1 MKKLTL
7 YFALLLLMGLLTVRC
22 TNLDEE
28 VYSQM
33 PMDKYGSN
41 EAEINSL
48 IAPIYT
54 RLRDFNCV
62 GSPAPKENCTDMS
75 VTPTRKGGDWWDGG
89 AYKEM
94 TQGKWNAKTSAAIRI
109 YNDSYSRITNFNQI
123 AYLIEQS
130 KAIPEADKPK
140 FLSQVRAARAQRYIE
155 LIDCYGNVPLVY
167 DFTDLTKP
175 STKSRAEVYTWT
187 LNELN
192 EIKDMIRDD
201 VSSASYGKFTKYSV
215 YFMLAKMY
223 LNAHI
228 WNPAGGTKYQ
238 ECIAACDVILNSGK
252 YSLEPNWKEQFSAAN
267 ENSKEAILVA
277 VNSITSSFPSRGY
290 TLHYLDPKALGLPG
304 SANNGICALPDYVK
318 TFDTEDKRY
327 LGSFL
332 IGPMLD
338 PATGL
343 VITTAHSRPLNHTV
357 DVTIKYSIDA
367 DGWGQVEQEDGA
379 RCNKWE
385 FKKGA
390 TAMENDCA
398 IYRLADVYLMKA
410 ECLVRSNQNNAEATR
425 LVNELRK
432 RAFDPA
438 VHATKLKAAVTIDD
452 IYKERRFEL
461 AWENWGRQDM
471 IRFGTFLNAIP
482 GWRPNALAVTRL
494 LFPIPQTAIDANPNL
509 TQNPGY

>member
-7 YFALLLLMGLLTVRC
+7 YLALIMLLGLFTVGC

-28 VYSQM
+28 VYSQL
-33 PMDKYGSN
+33 PMDAYGTTP
-41 EAEINSL
+41 AEVNSL
-48 IAPIYT
+48 VAPIYT

-75 VTPTRKGGDWWDGG
+75 VTPTRRGGDWWDGG
-89 AYKEM
+89 TYKEM
-94 TQGKWNAKTSAAIRI
+94 TMGMWRPQTSAAIRI

-123 AYLIEQS
+123 IYLIENS
-130 KAIPEADKPK
+130 PAITDKVPY
-140 FLSQVRAARAQRYIE
+140 LCQVRAARAMRYIE
-155 LIDCYGNVPLVY
+155 LIDCYGNVPLVT

-175 STKSRAEVYTWT
+175 STKSRAEVYAWVMS
-187 LNELN
+187 ELN
-192 EIKDMIRDD
+192 EIKDIIRSD
-201 VSSASYGKFTKYSV
+201 VTASSYGKFTKGAV

-223 LNAHI
+223 LNAMV
-228 WNPAGGTKYQ
+228 WNPAGGPKWQ
-238 ECIAACDVILNSGK
+238 ECIDACDVIMSLP
-252 YSLEPNWKEQFSAAN
+252 YSLEVDWKGQFSAN
-267 ENSKEAILVA
+267 NDNSKEAILVA
-277 VNSITSSFPSRGY
+277 VNSISSSFPSRGY

-304 SANNGICALPDYVK
+304 SANNGICAMADYVK
-318 TFDTEDKRY
+318 SFDPDDKRY

-332 IGPMLD
+332 IGPMID
-338 PATGL
+338 PATGQ
-343 VITTAHSRPLNHTV
+343 VIITAHGRPLIHTV
-357 DVTIKYSIDA
+357 DITIKYAIDA

-410 ECLVRSNQNNAEATR
+410 ECLVQLDQDNTEATR

-432 RAFDPA
+432 RAFTDPA
-438 VHATKLKAAVTIDD
+438 KLKTSVTLDD
-452 IYKERRFEL
+452 IRLERRFEL

-471 IRFGTFLNAIP
+471 IRFGTFLNPIP
-482 GWRPNALAVTRL
+482 VWRPNALPEFRL

>member
-7 YFALLLLMGLLTVRC
+7 YFALIMLMGLFTVGC
-22 TNLDEE
+22 TDLEEE
-28 VYSQM
+28 VYSQL
-33 PMDKYGSN
+33 PMDSYGTTPS
-41 EAEINSL
+41 EINSL

-75 VTPTRKGGDWWDGG
+75 VTPTRRGGDWWDGG

-94 TQGKWNAKTSAAIRI
+94 TLGMWRPQTSAAINI
-109 YNDSYSRITNFNQI
+109 YNTSYSRITNFNQI
-123 AYLIEQS
+123 IYLIENS
-130 KAIPEADKPK
+130 PAISDKVPY
-140 FLSQVRAARAQRYIE
+140 LCQVRAARAQRYIE
-155 LIDCYGNVPLVY
+155 LIDLYGNVPLVT

-175 STKSRAEVYTWT
+175 STTSRAEVYTWV
-187 LNELN
+187 LSELN
-192 EIKDMIRDD
+192 DIKDLIRSD
-201 VSSASYGKFTKYSV
+201 VTASSYGKFTKGSV

-223 LNAHI
+223 LNALV
-228 WNPAGGTKYQ
+228 WNPAGGPKWQ
-238 ECIAACDVILNSGK
+238 ECMDACDVIMGLP
-252 YSLEPNWKEQFSAAN
+252 YTLEVNWKDQFSANN

-277 VNSITSSFPSRGY
+277 VNSISSSFPARGY

-304 SANNGICALPDYVK
+304 SANNGMCAMTDYVK
-318 TFDTEDKRY
+318 SFDPDDKRY

-343 VITTAHSRPLNHTV
+343 VITTAHGRPLNHTV
-357 DVTIKYSIDA
+357 DITIKYAIDA

-385 FKKGA
+385 YKKGA

-410 ECLVRSNQNNAEATR
+410 ECLVRLETDNTEATR

-432 RAFDPA
+432 RAFTDPA
-438 VHATKLKAAVTIDD
+438 KLKTSVTLDD
-452 IYKERRFEL
+452 IRLERRFEL

-471 IRFGTFLNAIP
+471 IRFGTFLNPIP
-482 GWRPNALAVTRL
+482 GWRPLALPEFRL

>member
-1 MKKLTL
+1 M
-7 YFALLLLMGLLTVRC
+7 LLGLLTVGC

-28 VYSQM
+28 VYSQL
-33 PMDKYGSN
+33 PMDAYGTTAS
-41 EAEINSL
+41 EINSL

-62 GSPAPKENCTDMS
+62 GSPAPKENCTDMA
-75 VTPTRKGGDWWDGG
+75 VTPTRRGGDWWDGG

-94 TQGKWNAKTSAAIRI
+94 TMGMWRPQTSAAINI
-109 YNDSYSRITNFNQI
+109 YNTSYSRITNFNQI
-123 AYLIEQS
+123 LYLIDNS
-130 KAIPEADKPK
+130 PAITDKVPYQ
-140 FLSQVRAARAQRYIE
+140 SQVRAARAQRYIE
-155 LIDCYGNVPLVY
+155 LIDNYGNVPLVT

-175 STKSRAEVYTWT
+175 GTTPRAEVYNWV
-187 LNELN
+187 LSELN
-192 EIKDMIRDD
+192 DIKDVIRSD
-201 VSSASYGKFTKYSV
+201 VSASSYGKFTKGSV

-223 LNAHI
+223 LNAEV
-228 WNPAGGTKYQ
+228 WNPAGGTKWQ
-238 ECIAACDVILNSGK
+238 ECIDACNVIMGLP

-277 VNSITSSFPSRGY
+277 VNSISSSFPSRGY

-304 SANNGICALPDYVK
+304 SANNGICAQADYVK
-318 TFDTEDKRY
+318 SFDPDDKRY

-332 IGPMLD
+332 IGPMTD
-338 PATGL
+338 PATGQT
-343 VITTAHSRPLNHTV
+343 IITAHGRPLIHTV
-357 DVTIKYSIDA
+357 DITIKYAIDA

-385 FKKGA
+385 FKKGV

-410 ECLVRSNQNNAEATR
+410 ECLVRLGTDNTEATR

-432 RAFDPA
+432 RAFTDPA
-438 VHATKLKAAVTIDD
+438 KLKTSVTIDD
-452 IYKERRFEL
+452 IRLERRFEL

-471 IRFGTFLNAIP
+471 IRFGTFLNPIP
-482 GWRPNALAVTRL
+482 VWRPNALAEFRK
-494 LFPIPQTAIDANPNL
+494 LFPIPQTAIDANPL
-509 TQNPGY
+509 LQQNPGY

>member
-7 YFALLLLMGLLTVRC
+7 YLALIMLMGLLTVGC

-28 VYSQM
+28 VYSQL
-33 PMDKYGSN
+33 PMDSYGTTAS
-41 EAEINSL
+41 EINSL

-75 VTPTRKGGDWWDGG
+75 VTPTRRGGDWWDGG

-94 TQGKWNAKTSAAIRI
+94 TLGMWRPQTSAAINI
-109 YNDSYSRITNFNQI
+109 YNTSYSRITNFNQI
-123 AYLIEQS
+123 IYLINNS
-130 KAIPEADKPK
+130 PAISDKDPY
-140 FLSQVRAARAQRYIE
+140 LSQVRAARAQRYIE
-155 LIDCYGNVPLVY
+155 LIDCYGNVPLVT

-175 STKSRAEVYTWT
+175 TTKTRAEVYTWV
-187 LNELN
+187 LSELN
-192 EIKDMIRDD
+192 DIKDVIRSD
-201 VSSASYGKFTKYSV
+201 VSASSYGKFTKGSV

-223 LNAHI
+223 LNAEV
-228 WNPAGGTKYQ
+228 WNPAGGTKWQ
-238 ECIAACDVILNSGK
+238 ECIDACNVIMSLP

-277 VNSITSSFPSRGY
+277 VNSISSSFPARGY

-304 SANNGICALPDYVK
+304 SANNGICAMTDYVK
-318 TFDTEDKRY
+318 SFDPDDKRY

-332 IGPMLD
+332 IGEMKD
-338 PATGL
+338 PSTGL
-343 VITTAHSRPLNHTV
+343 TIITAHGRPLNHFV
-357 DVTIKYSIDA
+357 DITIKYAIDA

-385 FKKGA
+385 YKKGV

-410 ECLVRSNQNNAEATR
+410 ECLVRLDQDNTEATR

-432 RAFDPA
+432 RAFTDPA
-438 VHATKLKAAVTIDD
+438 KLKTSVTIDD
-452 IYKERRFEL
+452 IRLERRFEL

-471 IRFGTFLNAIP
+471 IRFGTFLNPIP
-482 GWRPNALAVTRL
+482 GWRVSALPEFRL

-509 TQNPGY
+509 DQNPGY

>member
-7 YFALLLLMGLLTVRC
+7 YLALIMLMGLLTVGC

-28 VYSQM
+28 VYSQL
-33 PMDKYGSN
+33 PMDAYGTTP
-41 EAEINSL
+41 AEVNSL
-48 IAPIYT
+48 VAPIYT

-75 VTPTRKGGDWWDGG
+75 VTPTRRGGDWWDGG
-89 AYKEM
+89 TYKEM
-94 TQGKWNAKTSAAIRI
+94 TMGMWRPQTSAAIRI

-123 AYLIEQS
+123 IYLIENS
-130 KAIPEADKPK
+130 PAITDKVPY
-140 FLSQVRAARAQRYIE
+140 LCQVRAARAMRYIE
-155 LIDCYGNVPLVY
+155 LIDCYGNVPLVT

-175 STKSRAEVYTWT
+175 STKSRAEVYAWVMS
-187 LNELN
+187 ELN
-192 EIKDMIRDD
+192 EIKDIIRSD
-201 VSSASYGKFTKYSV
+201 VTASSYGKFTKGAV

-223 LNAHI
+223 LNAMV
-228 WNPAGGTKYQ
+228 WNPAGGPKWQ
-238 ECIAACDVILNSGK
+238 ECIDACDVIMSLP
-252 YSLEPNWKEQFSAAN
+252 YSLEVDWKGQFSAN
-267 ENSKEAILVA
+267 NDNSKEAILVA
-277 VNSITSSFPSRGY
+277 VNSISSSFPSRGY

-304 SANNGICALPDYVK
+304 SANNGICAMADYVK
-318 TFDTEDKRY
+318 SFDTDDKRY

-332 IGPMLD
+332 IGPMID
-338 PATGL
+338 PATGQ
-343 VITTAHSRPLNHTV
+343 VIITAHGRPLIHTV
-357 DVTIKYSIDA
+357 DITIKYAIDA

-410 ECLVRSNQNNAEATR
+410 ECLVRLGQDNTEATR

-432 RAFDPA
+432 RAFTDPA
-438 VHATKLKAAVTIDD
+438 KLKTSVTLDD
-452 IYKERRFEL
+452 IRLERRFEL

-471 IRFGTFLNAIP
+471 IRFGTFLNPIP
-482 GWRPNALAVTRL
+482 VWRPNALPEFRL

>member
-7 YFALLLLMGLLTVRC
+7 YFTLLMLIGLLAVSC

-28 VYSQM
+28 VFSQM
-33 PMDKYGSN
+33 PTDSYGTN

-75 VTPTRKGGDWWDGG
+75 VTPTRRGGDWWDGG

-123 AYLIEQS
+123 LYLIEQS
-130 KAIPEADKPK
+130 KAIPDADKPK
-140 FLSQVRAARAQRYIE
+140 YLSQVRAARAQRYIE
-155 LIDCYGNVPLVY
+155 LIDLYGNVPLVY
-167 DFTDLTKP
+167 DFTDLSKP
-175 STKSRAEVYTWT
+175 GTKSRAEVYTWT
-187 LNELN
+187 LNELL
-192 EIKDMIRDD
+192 EIKDVIRAD
-201 VSSASYGKFTKYSV
+201 VSAASYGKFTRGSV

-223 LNAHI
+223 LNAQV
-228 WNPAGGTKYQ
+228 WNPAGGAKWA
-238 ECIAACDVILNSGK
+238 ECIAACDEIMKLP

-277 VNSITSSFPSRGY
+277 VNSITSSFPARGY

-304 SANNGICALPDYVK
+304 SANNGICAMPGYVK
-318 TFDTEDKRY
+318 SFDTEDKRY

-357 DVTIKYSIDA
+357 DVNMVHNVDA
-367 DGWGQVEQEDGA
+367 DGWGQVEQEEGA

-410 ECLVRSNQNNAEATR
+410 EALVRASGDNVEATR

-432 RAFDPA
+432 RAFTDPA
-438 VHATKLKAAVTIDD
+438 KLKTSVTLDD
-452 IYKERRFEL
+452 IRNERRFEL

-482 GWRPNALAVTRL
+482 VWRPVPLAATRL

-509 TQNPGY
+509 SQNPGY

>member
-7 YFALLLLMGLLTVRC
+7 YLALIMLMGFLTVGC
-22 TNLDEE
+22 TDLEEE
-28 VYSQM
+28 VYSQL
-33 PMDKYGSN
+33 PMDSYGTTAS
-41 EAEINSL
+41 EVNSL
-48 IAPIYT
+48 VAPIYT

-75 VTPTRKGGDWWDGG
+75 VTPTRRGGDWWDGG

-94 TQGKWNAKTSAAIRI
+94 TLGMWRPQTSAAINI
-109 YNDSYSRITNFNQI
+109 YNTSYSRITNFNQI
-123 AYLIEQS
+123 IYLIENS
-130 KAIPEADKPK
+130 PAISDKVPY
-140 FLSQVRAARAQRYIE
+140 LSQVRAARAQRYIE
-155 LIDCYGNVPLVY
+155 LIDCYGNVPLVT

-175 STKSRAEVYTWT
+175 STKPRAEVYNWV
-187 LNELN
+187 LSELN
-192 EIKDMIRDD
+192 DIKDVIRSD
-201 VSSASYGKFTKYSV
+201 VSASSYGKFTKGSV

-223 LNAHI
+223 LNAMV
-228 WNPAGGTKYQ
+228 WNPAGGPKWQ
-238 ECIAACDVILNSGK
+238 ECIDACDVIMSLP
-252 YSLEPNWKEQFSAAN
+252 YSLEVNWKDQFSANN

-277 VNSITSSFPSRGY
+277 VNSISSSFPARGY

-304 SANNGICALPDYVK
+304 SANNGICAMTDYVK
-318 TFDTEDKRY
+318 SFDPDDKRY

-343 VITTAHSRPLNHTV
+343 VIKTAHGRDLNHYV
-357 DVTIKYSIDA
+357 DITIKYAIDA

-385 FKKGA
+385 YKKGA

-410 ECLVRSNQNNAEATR
+410 ECLVRLDQDNVEATR

-432 RAFDPA
+432 RAFTDPA
-438 VHATKLKAAVTIDD
+438 KLKTSVTLDD
-452 IYKERRFEL
+452 IRLERRFEL

-471 IRFGTFLNAIP
+471 IRFGTFLNPIP
-482 GWRPNALAVTRL
+482 GWRTNPLPEFRL

>member
-7 YFALLLLMGLLTVRC
+7 YLALIMLMGLFTVGC
-22 TNLDEE
+22 TDLEEE
-28 VYSQM
+28 VYTQL
-33 PMDKYGSN
+33 PMDSYGTTA
-41 EAEINSL
+41 AEVNSL
-48 IAPIYT
+48 VAPIYT
-54 RLRDFNCV
+54 RLRDYNCV

-75 VTPTRKGGDWWDGG
+75 VTPTRRGGDWWDGG

-94 TQGKWNAKTSAAIRI
+94 TLGMWRPQTSAAIRI

-123 AYLIEQS
+123 LYLIEAS
-130 KAIPEADKPK
+130 PAITDKVPYQC
-140 FLSQVRAARAQRYIE
+140 QVRAARAMRYID
-155 LIDCYGNVPLVY
+155 LIDCYGNVPLVT

-175 STKSRAEVYTWT
+175 GTKSRAEVYTWV
-187 LNELN
+187 LSELN
-192 EIKDMIRDD
+192 DIKDQIRSD
-201 VSSASYGKFTKYSV
+201 VNASSYGKFTKGAV

-223 LNAHI
+223 LNAMV
-228 WNPAGGTKYQ
+228 WNPAGGPKWQ
-238 ECIAACDVILNSGK
+238 ECIDACNVIMSLP
-252 YSLEPNWKEQFSAAN
+252 YSLEANWKNQFSASN
-267 ENSKEAILVA
+267 ESSKEAILVA
-277 VNSITSSFPSRGY
+277 VNSISSSFPARGY
-290 TLHYLDPKALGLPG
+290 TLHYLDPQALGIPG
-304 SANNGICALPDYVK
+304 SANNGICAMSDYVK
-318 TFDTEDKRY
+318 SFDQDDKRY

-332 IGPMLD
+332 IGPMIS
-338 PATGL
+338 ATTGKQ
-343 VITTAHSRPLNHTV
+343 IITAHGRPLIHTV
-357 DVTIKYSIDA
+357 DITIKYSIDA

-385 FKKGA
+385 YKQGA

-410 ECLVRSNQNNAEATR
+410 ESLVRLAQDNTEATR

-432 RAFDPA
+432 RAFTDPA
-438 VHATKLKAAVTIDD
+438 KLKTSVTLDD

-471 IRFGTFLNAIP
+471 IRFGTFLNPIP
-482 GWRPNALAVTRL
+482 GWRTKTLPSFRL

>member
-7 YFALLLLMGLLTVRC
+7 YFALVMLMGLFTVGC
-22 TNLDEE
+22 TDLEEE
-28 VYSQM
+28 VYSQL
-33 PMDKYGSN
+33 PMDSYGTTPS
-41 EAEINSL
+41 EINSL

-75 VTPTRKGGDWWDGG
+75 VTPTRRGGDWWDGG

-94 TQGKWNAKTSAAIRI
+94 TLGMWRPQTSAAINI
-109 YNDSYSRITNFNQI
+109 YNTSYSRITNFNQI
-123 AYLIEQS
+123 IYLIENS
-130 KAIPEADKPK
+130 PAISDKVPY
-140 FLSQVRAARAQRYIE
+140 LCQVRAARAQRYIE
-155 LIDCYGNVPLVY
+155 LIDLYGNVPLVT

-175 STKSRAEVYTWT
+175 STTSRAEVYTWV
-187 LNELN
+187 LSELN
-192 EIKDMIRDD
+192 DIKDLIRSD
-201 VSSASYGKFTKYSV
+201 VTASSYGKFTKGSV

-223 LNAHI
+223 LNALV
-228 WNPAGGTKYQ
+228 WNPAGGPKWQ
-238 ECIAACDVILNSGK
+238 ECMDACDVIMGLP
-252 YSLEPNWKEQFSAAN
+252 YTLEVNWKDQFSANN

-277 VNSITSSFPSRGY
+277 VNSISSSFPARGY

-304 SANNGICALPDYVK
+304 SANNGMCAMTDYVK
-318 TFDTEDKRY
+318 SFDPDDKRY

-343 VITTAHSRPLNHTV
+343 VITTAHGRPLNHTV
-357 DVTIKYSIDA
+357 DITIKYAIDA

-385 FKKGA
+385 YKKGA

-410 ECLVRSNQNNAEATR
+410 ECLVRLETDNTEATR

-432 RAFDPA
+432 RAFTDPA
-438 VHATKLKAAVTIDD
+438 KLKTSVTLDD
-452 IYKERRFEL
+452 IRLERRFEL

-471 IRFGTFLNAIP
+471 IRFGTFLNPIP
-482 GWRPNALAVTRL
+482 GWRPLALPEFRL

>member
-7 YFALLLLMGLLTVRC
+7 YLAFIMLMGILAVGC
-22 TNLDEE
+22 TDLEEE
-28 VYSQM
+28 VYSQL
-33 PMDKYGSN
+33 PMDSYGTTAS
-41 EAEINSL
+41 EVNSL
-48 IAPIYT
+48 VAPIYT

-62 GSPAPKENCTDMS
+62 GSPAPNENCTDMS
-75 VTPTRKGGDWWDGG
+75 VTPTRRGGDWWDGG

-94 TQGKWNAKTSAAIRI
+94 TLGMWRPQTSAAINI
-109 YNDSYSRITNFNQI
+109 YNTSYSRITNFNQI
-123 AYLIEQS
+123 IYLIENS
-130 KAIPEADKPK
+130 PAISDKVPY
-140 FLSQVRAARAQRYIE
+140 LSQVRAARAQRYIE
-155 LIDCYGNVPLVY
+155 LIDCYGNVPLVT

-175 STKSRAEVYTWT
+175 STKPRAEVYNWV
-187 LNELN
+187 LSELN
-192 EIKDMIRDD
+192 DIKDVIRSD
-201 VSSASYGKFTKYSV
+201 VSASSYGKFTKGSV

-223 LNAHI
+223 LNAMV
-228 WNPAGGTKYQ
+228 WNPAGGPKWQ
-238 ECIAACDVILNSGK
+238 ECIDACDVIMSLP
-252 YSLEPNWKEQFSAAN
+252 YSLEVNWKDQFSANN

-277 VNSITSSFPSRGY
+277 VNSISSSFPARGY

-304 SANNGICALPDYVK
+304 SANNGICAMTDYVK
-318 TFDTEDKRY
+318 SFDPDDKRY

-343 VITTAHSRPLNHTV
+343 VIKTAHGRDLNHYV
-357 DVTIKYSIDA
+357 DITIKYAIDA

-385 FKKGA
+385 YKKGA

-410 ECLVRSNQNNAEATR
+410 ECLVRLDQDNVEATR

-432 RAFDPA
+432 RAFTDPA
-438 VHATKLKAAVTIDD
+438 KLKTSVTLDD
-452 IYKERRFEL
+452 IRLERRFEL

-471 IRFGTFLNAIP
+471 IRFGTFLNPIP
-482 GWRPNALAVTRL
+482 GWRTNPLPEFRL

>member
-7 YFALLLLMGLLTVRC
+7 YLALIMLMGFLTVGC
-22 TNLDEE
+22 TDLEEE
-28 VYSQM
+28 VYSQL
-33 PMDKYGSN
+33 PMDSYGTTAS
-41 EAEINSL
+41 EVNSL
-48 IAPIYT
+48 VAPIYT

-75 VTPTRKGGDWWDGG
+75 VTPTRRGGDWWDGG

-94 TQGKWNAKTSAAIRI
+94 TLGMWRPQTSAAINI
-109 YNDSYSRITNFNQI
+109 YNTSYSRITNFNQI
-123 AYLIEQS
+123 IYLIENS
-130 KAIPEADKPK
+130 PAITDKVPY
-140 FLSQVRAARAQRYIE
+140 LSQVRAARAQRYIE
-155 LIDCYGNVPLVY
+155 LIDCYGNVPLVT

-175 STKSRAEVYTWT
+175 STKTRAEVYNWV
-187 LNELN
+187 LSELN
-192 EIKDMIRDD
+192 DIKDVIRSD
-201 VSSASYGKFTKYSV
+201 VSASSYGKFTKGSV

-223 LNAHI
+223 LNAEV
-228 WNPAGGTKYQ
+228 WNPAGGPKWQ
-238 ECIAACDVILNSGK
+238 ECIDACDVIMSLP
-252 YSLEPNWKEQFSAAN
+252 YSLEVNWKDQFSANN

-277 VNSITSSFPSRGY
+277 VNSISSSFPARGY

-304 SANNGICALPDYVK
+304 SANNGICAMTDYVK
-318 TFDTEDKRY
+318 SFDPDDKRY

-343 VITTAHSRPLNHTV
+343 VIKTAHGRDLNHYV
-357 DVTIKYSIDA
+357 DITIKYAIDA

-385 FKKGA
+385 YKKGA

-410 ECLVRSNQNNAEATR
+410 ECLVRLGTDNVEATR

-432 RAFDPA
+432 RAFTDPA
-438 VHATKLKAAVTIDD
+438 KLKTSVTLDD
-452 IYKERRFEL
+452 IRLERRFEL

-471 IRFGTFLNAIP
+471 IRFGTFLNPIP
-482 GWRPNALAVTRL
+482 GWRTLPLPEFRL